1 MDDPD
6 LLARKLTE
14 ELGELLETD
23 SDVVAEAA
31 DLLYFTL
38 VKSVSAGVSLEEIES
53 VLDGR
58 ERRVSRRPM
67 VAREIE

>member
-14 ELGELLETD
+14 ELGELLEPD

>member
-1 MDDPD
+1 
-6 LLARKLTE
+6 
-14 ELGELLETD
+14 
-23 SDVVAEAA
+23 VAEAA